1 MDEDSL
7 TVEDL
12 RAIVLEG
19 DMEQFVA
26 MVVTDNEVVVQLAL
40 AVQLYRHSR
49 ELKRSA
55 KRLRATATE
64 PEHRE
69 MADAMRTAVRSAE
82 VAFNSAL
89 LAAWQLYW
97 IGQHCECEGCV
108 QERRREKAASN

>member
-1 MDEDSL
+1 M
-7 TVEDL
+7 TVDDL

-26 MVVTDNEVVVQLAL
+26 MVITDNEVVVQLAL

-69 MADAMRTAVRSAE
+69 LADAMRTAVRAAE
-82 VAFNSAL
+82 VAFDSAL
-89 LAAWQLYW
+89 NMAWQLYW
-97 IGQHCECEGCV
+97 IGDHCKCQECV
-108 QERRREKAASN
+108 QGRRRAQAASN